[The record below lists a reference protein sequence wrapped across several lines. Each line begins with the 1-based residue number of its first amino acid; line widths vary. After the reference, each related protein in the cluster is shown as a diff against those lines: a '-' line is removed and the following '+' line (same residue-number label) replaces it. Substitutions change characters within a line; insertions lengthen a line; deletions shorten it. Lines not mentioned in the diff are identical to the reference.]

1 MNRTILRF
9 VVVGYLMATLHACSR
24 VQDDPACAGPALGT
38 PEARNEALEAGY
50 EINRE
55 RDCIDKDS
63 FARVQAQEAARQ
75 RAVASATTPSTM
87 KTGAARAGAPAQE
100 SPQTLQQARR
110 GFQTKVSVPTQ
121 AALPLPMP
129 PVALFVRS
137 DYQSGVGQTLPAFV
151 TPDPGD
157 ARKHPAII
165 WLTGGD
171 TNSLDDFWTPGTDAN
186 DQSVHAFRDAGVVMM
201 FPTLRGGNGNPGSK
215 EYFLGEV
222 EDVLAAAGH
231 LAQLG
236 WVDPQQVYL
245 GGHSTGGTL
254 ALLTAES
261 SGRFAATFVF
271 GAVARV
277 DRYPASIVP
286 VRFDQLPDDERKLR
300 SPVHWLHGLSSPT
313 YVIEGTERPSNLS
326 ELEALCA
333 ASQVP
338 ALHCISVEGR
348 DHFGVLGVVSPV
360 IAARVALAAEG
371 IPFVLRPADFQLRE
385 GKPLE

>member
-1 MNRTILRF
+1 VNRTILRF
-9 VVVGYLMATLHACSR
+9 AIVGCLGAALCACSR
-24 VQDDPACAGPALGT
+24 AQDDPACAGPRLGT

-63 FARVQAQEAARQ
+63 FARVQAQEAERQ
-75 RAVASATTPSTM
+75 RAVASASST
-87 KTGAARAGAPAQE
+87 KAAAAESSAPAQD
-100 SPQTLQQARR
+100 SLQTLQQARR

-121 AALPLPMP
+121 VALPLPMP
-129 PVALFVRS
+129 PAALFVRS
-137 DYQSGVGQTLPAFV
+137 DYPVATGQTLAAFV

-222 EDVLAAAGH
+222 EDVLAAAEH
-231 LAQLG
+231 LARLG

-261 SGRFAATFVF
+261 SGRFTATFAF

-277 DRYPASIVP
+277 DRYHASIVP
-286 VRFDQLPDDERKLR
+286 VRFDQLPDDERRLR
-300 SPVHWLHGLSSPT
+300 SPVDWLQGLSSPT
-313 YVIEGTERPSNLS
+313 YVIEGTERPGNLS
-326 ELEALCA
+326 ELEELCA
-333 ASQVP
+333 ASTAP
-338 ALHCISVEGR
+338 ALHCISVEGHN
-348 DHFGVLGVVSPV
+348 HFGVLGVVSPV
-360 IAARVALAAEG
+360 IAARIALAAEG
-371 IPFVLRPADFQLRE
+371 IPFALRAGDFQLRE
-385 GKPLE
+385 GKPIE